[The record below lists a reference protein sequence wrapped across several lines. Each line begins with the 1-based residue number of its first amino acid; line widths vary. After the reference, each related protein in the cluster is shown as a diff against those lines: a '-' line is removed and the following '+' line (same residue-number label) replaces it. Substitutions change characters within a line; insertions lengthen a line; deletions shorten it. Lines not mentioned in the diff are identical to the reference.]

1 MLLFYFTELF
11 FLHLFLKAIDPD
23 EGPNGK
29 IRYSIIGSS
38 QSNDAEFLENFKNEP
53 FVVNSD
59 NGEISLNFDPQ
70 LNMKGYFEFEVMA
83 NDSDNLQDLAKVKI
97 YLLRNDQ
104 RVLFV
109 LRLTP
114 QEIRE
119 RLEKFRE

>member
-1 MLLFYFTELF
+1 MLFYFTELL